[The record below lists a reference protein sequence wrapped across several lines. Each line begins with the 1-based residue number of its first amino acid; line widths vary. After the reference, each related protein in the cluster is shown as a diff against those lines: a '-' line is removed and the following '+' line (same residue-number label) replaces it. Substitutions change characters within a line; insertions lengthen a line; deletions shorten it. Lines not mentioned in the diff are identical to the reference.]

1 SATIT
6 APLAIGVDTIT
17 VRVVSGSDTVRIFW
31 KRVVR
36 YVSAT
41 SVDGSSALIPN
52 ELVLLQNYPNP
63 FNPSTVI
70 RYGVPR
76 DGHVTLSVIDVLGRT
91 VRTLVVEFV
100 EAGYHQINFDV
111 TGIPSGVYFYR
122 LEAGNATRVQK
133 LVVLR

>member
-1 SATIT
+1 M
-6 APLAIGVDTIT
+6 
-17 VRVVSGSDTVRIFW
+17 
-31 KRVVR
+31 
-36 YVSAT
+36 
-41 SVDGSSALIPN
+41 
-52 ELVLLQNYPNP
+52 LLQNYPNP